1 MSTHFGLQF
10 GYFKGQGSCKYDEW
24 KIDKNKLLWKMGEV

>member
-10 GYFKGQGSCKYDEW
+10 TSKDKEVGKL
-24 KIDKNKLLWKMGEV
+24 DKNKLLWKMGEV